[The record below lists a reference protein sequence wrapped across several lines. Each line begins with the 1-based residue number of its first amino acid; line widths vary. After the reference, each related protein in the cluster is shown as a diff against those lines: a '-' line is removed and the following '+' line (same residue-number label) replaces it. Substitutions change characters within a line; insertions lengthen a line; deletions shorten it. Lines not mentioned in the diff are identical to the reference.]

1 MTTKLQIAKLEATGN
16 DFLVTLDPDAPG
28 LSDEMVTL
36 LCDRHCGIGA
46 DGFITIGPGANGA
59 DCTMT
64 LRNADGSAAEM
75 SGNGIRCLAW
85 VAARAGLGTERE
97 LVVDTAAG
105 RRTIAL
111 VRDAGGE
118 VVAAEVDM
126 GPITVDPDSTTITV
140 HGTDYLGHV
149 ANIGNPHF
157 VTFVDDP
164 ETTRVTTHGPIIE
177 RNPQFP
183 QGTNVEFV
191 RVDGAQ
197 TLTMRVW
204 ERGAGETLSC
214 GTGACA
220 AAAVANARGLV
231 GDTVCMRVAGGE
243 LDIALGTTVR
253 LGGPVVHVFDMDV
266 EVS

>member
-16 DFLVTLDPDAPG
+16 DFLVTLDPDAPS
-28 LSDEMVTL
+28 LSDEIVTL

-46 DGFITIGPGANGA
+46 DGLITVGPGRNGA
-59 DCTMT
+59 DCTMA

-85 VAARAGLGTERE
+85 VATRAGLGTEHE
-97 LVVDTAAG
+97 LIVDTAAG

-111 VRDAGGE
+111 VRDPAGE
-118 VVAAEVDM
+118 VIAAEVDM
-126 GPITVDPDSTTITV
+126 GPVVIDDDDTSITV
-140 HGTDYLGHV
+140 HGIDYRGRV

-164 ETTRVTTHGPIIE
+164 DTTRVTTHGPIIE
-177 RNPQFP
+177 RDLQFP
-183 QGTNVEFV
+183 NGANVEFV
-191 RVDGAQ
+191 RVDGPA

-231 GDTVCMRVAGGE
+231 GDTVCMHVRGGD
-243 LDIALGTTVR
+243 LDIALGETVR
-253 LGGPVVHVFDMDV
+253 LGGPVAHVFDMDV

>member
-28 LSDEMVTL
+28 LSDDIVTL

-46 DGFITIGPGANGA
+46 DGFITIGPGSSGG

-85 VAARAGLGTERE
+85 VAARAGLGTEDE

-111 VRDAGGE
+111 VRDSAGE
-118 VVAAEVDM
+118 VIAAEVDM
-126 GPITVDPDSTTITV
+126 GAVFIEDDDTSITV
-140 HGTDYLGHV
+140 HGVEYHGSV

-164 ETTRVTTHGPIIE
+164 DATCVTTHGPIIE
-177 RNPQFP
+177 RDSHFP
-183 QGTNVEFV
+183 DGANVEFV
-191 RVDGAQ
+191 RVDGPA

-220 AAAVANARGLV
+220 AAAVANARALV
-231 GDTVCMRVAGGE
+231 GDRVCMRVRGGE
-243 LDIALGTTVR
+243 LDIALGETVR
-253 LGGPVVHVFDMDV
+253 LGGPVTHVFDMDV